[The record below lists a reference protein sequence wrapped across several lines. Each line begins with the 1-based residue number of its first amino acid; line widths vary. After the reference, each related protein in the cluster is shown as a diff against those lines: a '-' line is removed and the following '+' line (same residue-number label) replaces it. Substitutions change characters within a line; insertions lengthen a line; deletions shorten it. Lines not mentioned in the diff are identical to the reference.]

1 MASTRQTDEANVN
14 HGNGSNVNEEE
25 DLDVEMALLAMT
37 EDVGGPREELDLS
50 TLSAE
55 EKRTLL
61 QYLRERLGVAPAGG
75 DCDPRAGLG

>member
-1 MASTRQTDEANVN
+1 MATPRQTDEPDVRP
-14 HGNGSNVNEEE
+14 GSGIDEEE

-37 EDVGGPREELDLS
+37 EDVGGPRQDLDLS

-61 QYLRERLGVAPAGG
+61 RYLRERLGVAPAGG
-75 DCDPRAGLG
+75 D